1 MVRDTL
7 IIIFEIVFQVYA
19 LNGAAFKKI
28 EVSPDL
34 WTSMVYKV
42 QFSITSSLSE
52 KAATCL
58 MDSTCEGFAFN
69 EKQIFFVNSSVN
81 EESSIARRAG
91 IIIFKMIFFLIHI
104 FYKNYDLLSDL

>member
-1 MVRDTL
+1 MVKDML

-28 EVSPDL
+28 EVSPDI

-42 QFSITSSLSE
+42 QFSTTSSLSE

-58 MDSTCEGFAFN
+58 MDSTCEGFAFD
-69 EKQIFFVNSSVN
+69 EKQIFFVNSSIN
-81 EESSIARRAG
+81 EESSLACRAG
-91 IIIFKMIFFLIHI
+91 TIIAKIIFYTHCFQKL
-104 FYKNYDLLSDL
+104 